1 MLGCWGRQRLA
12 LVGGRQRLALVGG
25 RQRLALVGGRQR
37 LALVGRL
44 LVAKEPPCWPL
55 SKRRVRRAE
64 VVATRGLDPSAD
76 KRFGRHCMHDVHDDD
91 DNNDRNDEKVL
102 VHDHAQPL
110 HWDVQSRI
118 W

>member
-1 MLGCWGRQRLA
+1 MLGRWGRQRLA

-55 SKRRVRRAE
+55 SKRRVRRAA
-64 VVATRGLDPSAD
+64 VVAARGLDPSAD

-91 DNNDRNDEKVL
+91 DNDDYDYGNNNQNDN
-102 VHDHAQPL
+102 
-110 HWDVQSRI
+110 VQ
-118 W
+118 

>member
-1 MLGCWGRQRLA
+1 MLGCW
-12 LVGGRQRLALVGG
+12 GRQRLALVGG

-44 LVAKEPPCWPL
+44 LVAKEPPCW
-55 SKRRVRRAE
+55 VRRAA
-64 VVATRGLDPSAD
+64 VVAARGLDPSAD

>member
-44 LVAKEPPCWPL
+44 LVAKEPPCW
-55 SKRRVRRAE
+55 VRRAA
-64 VVATRGLDPSAD
+64 VVAARGLDPSAD

-91 DNNDRNDEKVL
+91 DNDDYDYGNNNQNDN
-102 VHDHAQPL
+102 
-110 HWDVQSRI
+110 VQ
-118 W
+118 